1 MQATCRTSLAR
12 SCWNNN
18 FVFLPIPSPFD
29 PGELNPHNP
38 SPNPET
44 LYFLNRLD
52 GVSRCPLFC
61 IRVRSVGVCVSVCVS
76 VCWSLHEPLDILA
89 FFFTFFYYSYC
100 HVNQCIIFPRRFNK
114 KGQNSFIRGGIS
126 TTKGGHTN
134 NNNNEIEQQKNQH
147 ITSAH
152 TQHNKVRTKTT
163 TTLRTRNEPWCS
175 HGPYHRY
182 SRLRSTHIYLFR
194 VLGNRRNRTIRLW
207 IINNR

>member
-1 MQATCRTSLAR
+1 M
-12 SCWNNN
+12 
-18 FVFLPIPSPFD
+18 PIPSPFD

-134 NNNNEIEQQKNQH
+134 NNNNEIEQQK
-147 ITSAH
+147 
-152 TQHNKVRTKTT
+152 K
-163 TTLRTRNEPWCS
+163 
-175 HGPYHRY
+175 
-182 SRLRSTHIYLFR
+182 STHHISPHTTQQSKNQNNNHTKNKKRAMMLPWPIPSLFQTPIYTHIFVPGAR
-194 VLGNRRNRTIRLW
+194 KS
-207 IINNR
+207 